1 MIPET
6 VGPRAGGALAA
17 ADPGFA
23 AFGTDPW
30 WITLIKAL
38 VIFVFLMVCVI
49 LMIMADRK
57 VMGRMQQRHGPN
69 RFGPWGLLQSLADG
83 VKLSLKEDLIP
94 RKVDRLVYI
103 AAPMISAIP
112 AFMAFSV
119 IPVGPEV
126 SMFGVQ
132 TPLQLT
138 DLPIAVLLVL
148 ATASIG
154 VYGIVLAGWASQS
167 PYPLLGGLRASAQ
180 VISYEI
186 AMGLS
191 FVAVFIYA
199 GTLSTSEI
207 VDAQRPVWF
216 AVVLFPSFVIYLI
229 TMVGETNRLPFD
241 LAEGEGELVGGFMT
255 EYSSMKFLLFF
266 LAEYVNMVT
275 VAALSVTLFL
285 GGYLAPPPITTFWPG
300 ANEGW
305 WPVLWWLLKFLAVM
319 FVFIWLRGSLP
330 RVRYDQ
336 LMQLGWKLLIPVQL
350 VWITAVA
357 VIRVMR
363 NEGAPPVALGAVILG
378 FFVVTLAALIAWSRA
393 AERRRAAEDAEQA
406 ERMRALRD
414 DPMHGGFPVPPLD
427 APHYGSSVPAEELR
441 SSRPAAAAPT
451 DKREEV
457 TGA

>member
-1 MIPET
+1 MHAEA
-6 VGPRAGGALAA
+6 VRLAA
-17 ADPGFA
+17 EPGFEG
-23 AFGTDPW
+23 FGTDPW
-30 WITLIKAL
+30 WIILIKAL
-38 VIFVFLMVCVI
+38 VIFVFLMLCV
-49 LMIMADRK
+49 LMMIMADRK

-69 RFGPWGLLQSLADG
+69 RLGPWGLLQSLADG

-94 RKVDRLVYI
+94 RSVDKVVYI
-103 AAPMISAIP
+103 AAPMVAAIP
-112 AFMAFSV
+112 AFLAFSV

-132 TPLQLT
+132 TRLQLT
-138 DLPIAVLLVL
+138 DLPVAVLLVL

-154 VYGIVLAGWASQS
+154 VYGIVLAGWASRS

-191 FVAVFIYA
+191 FIAVFIYS
-199 GTLSTSEI
+199 GTLSTSGI
-207 VDAQRPVWF
+207 VEAQQPIWF
-216 AVVLFPSFVIYLI
+216 AIILFPSFVIYLI

-255 EYSSMKFLLFF
+255 EYSSMKFTMFF

-275 VAALSVTLFL
+275 VAAMSVTLFL

-305 WPVLWWLLKFLAVM
+305 WPVLWWLAKFAAVM
-319 FVFIWLRGSLP
+319 FLFIWLRGSLP

-357 VIRVMR
+357 TIRVLR
-363 NEGAPPVALGAVILG
+363 NEGYPPLVTSAVIVV
-378 FFVVTLAALIAWSRA
+378 FFLAVLAALLAMSRS
-393 AERRRAAEDAEQA
+393 AERRQAAEAEERARDA
-406 ERMRALRD
+406 RAVHE
-414 DPMHGGFPVPPLD
+414 DPAYGGFPVPPAH
-427 APHYGSSVPAEELR
+427 APHYGSSVPAEEPR
-441 SSRPAAAAPT
+441 TAPPAPSG
-451 DKREEV
+451 KREEV